1 MKANMLD
8 YLESTVE
15 RVPER
20 VAFYDDQESL
30 TFAALRESAKRIGT
44 CLAAVASPRTPVALL
59 LDSRSIR
66 QLIER
71 ERRQGSPI
79 LSDNRS
85 GYFLAGSPEEVERF
99 SRSME
104 HRARE
109 ILRTAAAVRAASRLR
124 KET

>member
-1 MKANMLD
+1 MKI
-8 YLESTVE
+8 E
-15 RVPER
+15 
-20 VAFYDDQESL
+20 
-30 TFAALRESAKRIGT
+30 
-44 CLAAVASPRTPVALL
+44 ALL
-59 LDSRSIR
+59 SRGRTCAVPMTQLVAWTGLDSRSIR

-109 ILRTAAAVRAASRLR
+109 ILRTAAAVRAAAGCAGRHPAPPCSTFGTPDEGPGGLNRS
-124 KET
+124 

>member
-1 MKANMLD
+1 MKI
-8 YLESTVE
+8 E
-15 RVPER
+15 
-20 VAFYDDQESL
+20 
-30 TFAALRESAKRIGT
+30 
-44 CLAAVASPRTPVALL
+44 ALL
-59 LDSRSIR
+59 SRGRAGAVPMVQLVAWTGLDSRSIR

-71 ERRQGSPI
+71 ERRQGAPI

-109 ILRTAAAVRAASRLR
+109 ILRTAAAVRAAAGCAGRHPAPPCSTFGTPSEGPGGLNRS
-124 KET
+124 